1 MEADAKAALEVDR
14 TGGVQRHGSPLTSLW
29 PGLVQLWNNP
39 DAHTCLHLR
48 DPKRK
53 ERGALEKV
61 GRAGRLGIRMRSTRA
76 RYQRLEERWT
86 RFVYL
91 VRVSQ
96 SEMSVNKRHDAEA
109 EGLREPQAP

>member
-39 DAHTCLHLR
+39 NAPTCLHLR

-61 GRAGRLGIRMRSTRA
+61 WKSRKVGNTDEKYSCKIPAFRG
-76 RYQRLEERWT
+76 
-86 RFVYL
+86 
-91 VRVSQ
+91 
-96 SEMSVNKRHDAEA
+96 EMDKVCLS
-109 EGLREPQAP
+109 G